1 MTMMTTKT
9 PLISVITPIYGV
21 EKFIEGF
28 AVSLFEQTYENI
40 EYIFV
45 NDATKDS
52 SMTILKNLIEER
64 YSHLEDKIMIL
75 DKEVNEGLP
84 KARKDGLAVAHGD
97 YILHVDSDDWMDK
110 DMVEQLAAKAIEG
123 DYDIVYCDFYY
134 EWDERTEIISE
145 PTYTATSKDKAK
157 FLNDILDWG
166 TANAYTWNKLIA
178 ARVYKNPVK
187 HPKYSYHED
196 LLLTCQ
202 LICYA
207 KSIAHVQKP
216 LYHYRKDNMASI
228 SNDPATERR
237 RKMESRSN
245 LLELYRFLKNFDD
258 RSIYDYV
265 MDNILYYVGW
275 YAFKFDRDWIKTHPE
290 LKYDLKEV
298 TISQEHLLPL
308 PKQIIIR
315 SFLGLSTLMAKMR
328 QNLSTAEKA

>member
-1 MTMMTTKT
+1 MTTKT
-9 PLISVITPIYGV
+9 PLISVIAPVYGV

-40 EYIFV
+40 EFIFI

-52 SMTILKNLIEER
+52 SMTLLMDIIKER
-64 YSHLEDKIMIL
+64 YSHLEDKITIL
-75 DKEVNEGLP
+75 DKEINEGLP
-84 KARKDGLAVAHGD
+84 KARKDGIAAAHGD
-97 YILHVDSDDWMDK
+97 YILHVDSDDWMEK
-110 DMVEQLAAKAIEG
+110 DMVEQLAIKAAEQ
-123 DYDIVYCDFYY
+123 DYDIVYCDFFY
-134 EWDERTEIISE
+134 EWNARTEIISE

-166 TANAYTWNKLIA
+166 TANAYTWNKLVA
-178 ARVYKNPVK
+178 ARVYENPVK

-196 LLLTCQ
+196 LLLTSQ

-216 LYHYRKDNMASI
+216 LYHYRKENMASI

-258 RSIYDYV
+258 RSIYESV

-275 YAFKFDRDWIKTHPE
+275 YAIKFDRDWIKKHPE
-290 LKYDLKEV
+290 LKYDLKEAP
-298 TISQEHLLPL
+298 ISQEHLLPL
-308 PKQIIIR
+308 TKQIIIR
-315 SFLGLSTLMAKMR
+315 SFLGLSTLMGKMR
-328 QNLSTAEKA
+328 RNSSVLKNA